1 MFKQKQINMQIKEVL
16 INIMNQKIIIIQE
29 ITTMMITTIQIKI
42 N

>member
-29 ITTMMITTIQIKI
+29 ITTMITTIQIKI